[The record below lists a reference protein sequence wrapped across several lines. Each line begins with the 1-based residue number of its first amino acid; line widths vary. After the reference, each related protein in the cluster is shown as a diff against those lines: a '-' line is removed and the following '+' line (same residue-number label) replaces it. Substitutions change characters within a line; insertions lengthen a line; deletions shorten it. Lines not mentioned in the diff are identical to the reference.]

1 LDKELEVGGGGT
13 KSILVV
19 EDEPKIGEVC
29 YRVLTGEGFVVDIAV
44 NGSLGKDMLE
54 KKEYDL
60 IIVDIVT
67 PVMDGKQLYHFIA
80 EKHPHLAKRVVFTT
94 GDVLGS
100 DTKSF
105 IEKGGQPF
113 LLKPFTPSEL
123 VSVVRK
129 TLCQAE

>member
-1 LDKELEVGGGGT
+1 MDAAT
-13 KSILVV
+13 KKKILIV
-19 EDEPKIGEVC
+19 EDEPSISEVC
-29 YRVLTGEGFVVDIAV
+29 QRTLVKEFDVNIAV
-44 NGSLGKDMLE
+44 NGSLAKDMLE

-113 LLKPFTPSEL
+113 LPKPFTPSEL
-123 VSVVRK
+123 LNVVRK
-129 TLCQAE
+129 TLCPAE

>member
-1 LDKELEVGGGGT
+1 MMDAASK
-13 KSILVV
+13 KRILIV
-19 EDEPKIGEVC
+19 EDEPTIIEVC
-29 YRVLTGEGFVVDIAV
+29 QRTLVREFDVDIAV